1 MKVKHYTTECVY
13 KPVRIYMVVRITGV
27 APQSQMEVFAIVD
40 VLVQTD
46 RIVVDSKHLVVIL
59 KHTNVVMV
67 NVSRNA

>member
-1 MKVKHYTTECVY
+1 
-13 KPVRIYMVVRITGV
+13 MVVRITGV
-27 APQSQMEVFAIVD
+27 APQSQMEVFVMVD

-46 RIVVDSKHLVVIL
+46 RIVVDLKHLVVIL